1 MEQPKTIRCAI
12 YTRKSTDEGLNMEFN
27 TLEAQ
32 REAGENYIRSQA
44 YQGWVSLPERYD
56 DGGYSG
62 GSLERPA
69 LQRLLA
75 DVKADKID
83 MIVIYKIDRLTR
95 SLLDFSQLI
104 RVLDEHHCSFV
115 AVTQNFNTYDSMGR
129 LTLNIL
135 LSFAQ
140 FERELD
146 SERIRDKIKASKQK
160 GIWMGGAVP
169 LGYEVK
175 DRKLE
180 IVDEEAKIVKL
191 IFEKY
196 RDYRSMRIVAQY
208 LRDNHILNRSRYHRN
223 TGKNERLPFTSC
235 SVGRIIINPIYA
247 GKLSYKGE
255 LHEGVHEAII
265 PYEEWK
271 EIQKIK
277 DTNFKRSTQISR
289 RYGEAMLKSLLVTGD
304 GKYRFMAY
312 HAKKGSV
319 VHHYYAVQAKVRE
332 GKDYCDIRNIPMAEL
347 DTFILQ
353 KIIRVLRSPLIVDE
367 LTRQM
372 ANTPVNAGIF
382 EIVKALDNTDL
393 IIKKLSPEARRHLV
407 ILMVKEIRLNPDNVV
422 IVFTKEGSKLLLT
435 TRGKTPSESDELVEN
450 EQMICPINLRKKSG
464 QVKLIAEGMSNTTDT
479 VLLKA
484 LYKAHAWQKALMQ
497 DNMTMQQLSQK
508 EKISRRYMAKMIRLT
523 ALAPDIIEA
532 IYQGTQPESLT
543 LTRLLNCQIPVLWS
557 EQRKV
562 FNINCK

>member
-12 YTRKSTDEGLNMEFN
+12 YTRKSTDEGLNMEYN

-32 REAGENYIRSQA
+32 RDAGENYIRSQA

-277 DTNFKRSTQISR
+277 DTNFKRGTQISR

-372 ANTPVNAGIF
+372 ASTPVNAGIF

>member
-1 MEQPKTIRCAI
+1 
-12 YTRKSTDEGLNMEFN
+12 
-27 TLEAQ
+27 
-32 REAGENYIRSQA
+32 
-44 YQGWVSLPERYD
+44 
-56 DGGYSG
+56 
-62 GSLERPA
+62 
-69 LQRLLA
+69 
-75 DVKADKID
+75 
-83 MIVIYKIDRLTR
+83 
-95 SLLDFSQLI
+95 
-104 RVLDEHHCSFV
+104 VLDEHHCSFV

-372 ANTPVNAGIF
+372 ASTPVNAGIF

-435 TRGKTPSESDELVEN
+435 TRGKTPSENDELVEN

>member
-32 REAGENYIRSQA
+32 RDAGENYIRSQA

-372 ANTPVNAGIF
+372 ASTPVNAGIF

>member
-1 MEQPKTIRCAI
+1 MEQTKQIRCAI

-69 LQRLLA
+69 LQRLLT

-372 ANTPVNAGIF
+372 ASTPVNAGIF

>member
-12 YTRKSTDEGLNMEFN
+12 YTRKSTDEGLNMEYN

-32 REAGENYIRSQA
+32 RDAGENYIRSQA

-372 ANTPVNAGIF
+372 ASTPVNAGIF